1 MPHTNR
7 SSLDIPLCAKEVA
20 TMLGCSYRVVLKLID
35 LEIHPGQGI
44 KGWRN
49 VPGGRWHFSLLE
61 IQLYIEKRKIESKKE
76 RLAGRSLGL
85 LLRPTWLAVPHCFE
99 VSLPDGVGPSAEL
112 RSLEPA

>member
-7 SSLDIPLCAKEVA
+7 SSFDIPLCAKEVA

-35 LEIHPGQGI
+35 LEIHHPGQGI

-76 RLAGRSLGL
+76 GL
-85 LLRPTWLAVPHCFE
+85 RG
-99 VSLPDGVGPSAEL
+99 S
-112 RSLEPA
+112 R